1 MNPIICLIS
10 SKKVLGIRN
19 ENPNIA
25 KFQLQFSPV
34 LMLCFENMLVTL
46 LIKGKAGHKN
56 TFSEKV
62 IMVVTRYG

>member
-1 MNPIICLIS
+1 
-10 SKKVLGIRN
+10 
-19 ENPNIA
+19 
-25 KFQLQFSPV
+25 
-34 LMLCFENMLVTL
+34 MLCFENMLVTL